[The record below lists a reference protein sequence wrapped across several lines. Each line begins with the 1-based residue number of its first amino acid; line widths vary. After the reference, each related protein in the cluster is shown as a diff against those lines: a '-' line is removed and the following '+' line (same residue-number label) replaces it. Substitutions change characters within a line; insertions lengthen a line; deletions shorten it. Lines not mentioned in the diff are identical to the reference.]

1 MDQLPSIAGATPTV
15 FWYTLL
21 GLFALATIYILYG
34 NVVKTYRSLKQ
45 MRDPGN
51 KLADD
56 ISKKV
61 VANIEPRFEEINRK
75 LANDKATIDSHTRQ
89 IEALNKRTDT
99 QDAGIRALC
108 HGMLALLDN
117 AERCGNGCKEI
128 TEAKKSFTDYL
139 ADK

>member
-89 IEALNKRTDT
+89 IDALSSRTDGSE
-99 QDAGIRALC
+99 DGIKALSR
-108 HGMLALLDN
+108 GVLALLN
-117 AERCGNGCKEI
+117 HALHNGNNDELEKAQQGINE
-128 TEAKKSFTDYL
+128 YL
-139 ADK
+139 IQK